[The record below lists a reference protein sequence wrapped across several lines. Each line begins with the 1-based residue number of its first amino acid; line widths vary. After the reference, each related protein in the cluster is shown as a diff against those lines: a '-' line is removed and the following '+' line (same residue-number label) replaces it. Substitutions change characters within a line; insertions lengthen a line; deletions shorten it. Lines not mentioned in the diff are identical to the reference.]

1 MIKMYRC
8 KRNEEHE
15 LQVFFVE
22 HLELKE
28 SE

>member
-8 KRNEEHE
+8 KKNEEPE

-22 HLELKE
+22 HPELKE
-28 SE
+28 SK